1 MHPIFARR
9 GRLGLYLIGW
19 SPFGPLLTLLL
30 RREGLDWGEALV
42 LGLPLALVY
51 AYLCLAAWYL
61 CGLVPLRPARPLRL
75 VSFHLLGAALSS
87 GLWVLIGWGWAAA
100 VGLLPAFAGLA
111 GRYLEGPVPQLFAV
125 GVPVYGL
132 TAAVCYLVAALESSQ
147 EADRR
152 ELELRLLA
160 QQAELRALK
169 AQIDPHFLFN
179 SLNTISALAGNDPA
193 GARKMSILLAE
204 FLRRSLR
211 LGPREAI
218 PLAEEL
224 ALTASY
230 LAVERVRFGERLRID
245 EAVEEGA
252 RGCRVPSLILQ
263 PLVEN
268 AVRHG
273 LAQLL
278 DGGVIRIEAHLEATP
293 SETQREARLR
303 IAVENPCDPDH
314 PPSRGEGVGLAN
326 VAARLQS
333 LYGPAARLEV
343 ASPPGRFRVLLD
355 LPAAEAV

>member
-9 GRLGLYLIGW
+9 GRLGLYLLGW
-19 SPFGPLLTLLL
+19 VPLAPLVVLLL
-30 RREGLDWGEALV
+30 RRDGLDWGVALV
-42 LGLPLALVY
+42 LGLPLVLVY
-51 AYLCLAAWYL
+51 AYLCLAAWY
-61 CGLVPLRPARPLRL
+61 VPLSPAHPLRL
-75 VSFHLLGAALSS
+75 VGFHLLGAVLSS
-87 GLWVLIGWGWAAA
+87 GLWVLLGWGWAAA
-100 VGLLPAFAGLA
+100 LTWALGWTPAFSGLS
-111 GRYLEGPVPQLFAV
+111 GHYLQDQVPQLFAV
-125 GVPVYGL
+125 GIPLYGL
-132 TAAVCYLVAALESSQ
+132 AAAVHYLIAALESSQ
-147 EADRR
+147 EAERR

-224 ALTASY
+224 ALAASY
-230 LAVERVRFGERLRID
+230 LAVERIRFGERLRIE

-273 LAQLL
+273 IAQLL
-278 DGGVIRIEAHLEATP
+278 DGGAIYIEAT
-293 SETQREARLR
+293 RRDARLR

-355 LPAAEAV
+355 LPAAEAPAV